1 MSHIANPYNLPHINI
16 QAIAF
21 YASKIIEPIK
31 CEILKD
37 NRENKQKTKRV
48 ILAIQ
53 EKLCAMHDIQLH
65 QDHIQDLQHNK
76 ILRLGL
82 EFQTILVQQF
92 DEINRLRDHV
102 SFYKKALDEKNLELI
117 ICQLEKMNIN
127 D

>member
-1 MSHIANPYNLPHINI
+1 MASI
-16 QAIAF
+16 QAL
-21 YASKIIEPIK
+21 STNTVTKNLV
-31 CEILKD
+31 LKLI
-37 NRENKQKTKRV
+37 RKTTR
-48 ILAIQ
+48 LAIQ

-65 QDHIQDLQHNK
+65 QDHIQNLQHNE

-82 EFQTILVQQF
+82 EFQTLQVQQF